1 LLPTWLGGGGAGAL
15 GPGLP
20 EVFTAI
26 GGVSHAAG
34 VGGGGACE
42 TGGSSANCGGGGG
55 EVVRRLGVLSVCG
68 RFDSGATR
76 SEFVTFAGSGFGGGL
91 GSLGYLPGDPLVSPL
106 PGGLNCDVSTNLFGL
121 PVDSEGV
128 EFMGTP
134 VGGVVPGTVEVPL
147 TCWMPEP
154 PTFGCAELAQPACSP
169 GVFDRPT
176 GGLFQPGDC
185 VGLPVGEAEAI
196 GVEGLLSPRSPTRRP
211 PDAHPV
217 IATPVTSRPAHRAPR
232 LQVIRTSLSS
242 RACSVAADAAL
253 SIVATRR

>member
-1 LLPTWLGGGGAGAL
+1 MRRLPTRWL
-15 GPGLP
+15 
-20 EVFTAI
+20 TAI

-91 GSLGYLPGDPLVSPL
+91 GSLGYLPRDPLVSPL

-154 PTFGCAELAQPACSP
+154 PTFGCAESVNNAGTSTIAGTALTGVQVAPPSALLKASP
-169 GVFDRPT
+169 EP
-176 GGLFQPGDC
+176 
-185 VGLPVGEAEAI
+185 
-196 GVEGLLSPRSPTRRP
+196 
-211 PDAHPV
+211 
-217 IATPVTSRPAHRAPR
+217 
-232 LQVIRTSLSS
+232 
-242 RACSVAADAAL
+242 
-253 SIVATRR
+253 